1 MRLLIVGAGGHGKV
15 VAETASACGY
25 DQIDYIDDKSP
36 DAVGT
41 IAELEKLSPTYD
53 GVIIS
58 IGNNKI
64 RRELIERLEAVGAP
78 ITTLIH
84 PTAFVSSSAEI
95 GIGSVV
101 LPGAVIHTNAKVGK
115 GCIISIGALVDH
127 DCVVGDYC
135 HIDAGAV
142 CRSRSQV
149 LDGLKIEA
157 NTVS

>member
-1 MRLLIVGAGGHGKV
+1 MRIALITGASSGLGAGFAREV
-15 VAETASACGY
+15 VQKENN
-25 DQIDYIDDKSP
+25 IDEIWL
-36 DAVGT
+36 
-41 IAELEKLSPTYD
+41 IARRRERLEEVAPTYE
-53 GVIIS
+53 GIIIS
-58 IGNNKI
+58 IGNNKM

-84 PTAFVSSSAEI
+84 PTAFVSSSAKI
-95 GIGSVV
+95 GTGSIV

-115 GCIISIGALVDH
+115 GCIISIGALIDH